1 MNRRDFIAVSAL
13 SLTSMTF
20 LNFPVL
26 AGAKSRKDKN
36 YSIVILGDT
45 HFDTEPADVYH
56 SHYNEKVEW
65 LNRVQRAEFARN
77 GEMWRERCPRLLK
90 RCACLADE
98 NTQIALQVGDLIQG
112 DCGNGDVHR
121 KMLDDVMNAFKKE
134 FGGLPFVTVEGNH
147 DVRGTDAKKVYHEYA

>member
-1 MNRRDFIAVSAL
+1 MTDYYNYNNQMNRRDFIAVSAL

-77 GEMWRERCPRLLK
+77 GEMWRER
-90 RCACLADE
+90 
-98 NTQIALQVGDLIQG
+98 
-112 DCGNGDVHR
+112 
-121 KMLDDVMNAFKKE
+121 
-134 FGGLPFVTVEGNH
+134 
-147 DVRGTDAKKVYHEYA
+147 

>member
-90 RCACLADE
+90 MCACLADE

-112 DCGNGDVHR
+112 DC
-121 KMLDDVMNAFKKE
+121 
-134 FGGLPFVTVEGNH
+134 
-147 DVRGTDAKKVYHEYA
+147 